1 MFCSADNRSR
11 SCIKSIENNLS
22 YSNINFQVKYKNLVA
37 LFEITYLGF
46 SSNFFISPKDW
57 SVYFLLVQLI
67 LNLCFDQNQQIWPF
81 SASYKIIILMFNA
94 IKCVKR
100 LKVLILEI
108 NLIKTNSN
116 HHLKETSMIKALEK
130 YLIVT
135 I

>member
-11 SCIKSIENNLS
+11 SCIESIENNLS

-81 SASYKIIILMFNA
+81 STSYKIIILMF